1 MFETKLTA
9 AQKNEI
15 FDRAIFD
22 GESDASLAAAYG
34 VSRKTIWRVTHDK
47 KRIERKKST
56 LETMRDLAQM
66 RIDAKAERAAAKQI
80 ELMEKDVPENMLYI
94 NQNAAVDILNR
105 AGVKRKD
112 EESTDINVTL
122 TGGFESA
129 MPEGDD

>member
-34 VSRKTIWRVTHDK
+34 VSRKTIWR
-47 KRIERKKST
+47 
-56 LETMRDLAQM
+56 
-66 RIDAKAERAAAKQI
+66 
-80 ELMEKDVPENMLYI
+80 LMEKDVPENMLYI